1 MFAKHPLDQVREK
14 LTGLSV
20 ADALRLAI
28 IAELD
33 AISTYLQIAEAV
45 EDEDVKKVFIDVAGE
60 EKEHVGEFLTLLH
73 RYDPELAK
81 KIEEGR
87 LEVEEITGRKQAQAT
102 GEAGG
107 KGNPEEPVAKLFLE
121 QLERRRLLA
130 RELPVT
136 RVGPGVDYV
145 METRF
150 SGSSVH
156 EHPVSVATLQVEF
169 TIPGSAVERAKL
181 LGEPIAAPLVAD
193 AAGRLASM
201 EDKIILN
208 SILNEDSHASVESG
222 TWKEPGNAIEAVAE
236 AVAAVE
242 EVGARPPYLLV
253 LPTGLYTSLLRVSD
267 ETGQTALEVV
277 KQLAKPLRHP
287 QLQGDTAVLVPV
299 DPNVA
304 DVVIVGEPRVAELGL
319 EPEGYRFLATERMA
333 FRIHHPAQIAII
345 KVAGEKKG

>member
-1 MFAKHPLDQVREK
+1 MFAKHPLDQVRAK
-14 LTGLSV
+14 LSGLSV

-45 EDEDVKKVFIDVAGE
+45 EDEDVRKVFMDVASE

-87 LEVEEITGRKQAQAT
+87 LEVEELTGRRQAQAAS
-102 GEAGG
+102 EAGGG

-136 RVGPGVDYV
+136 RVGAGVDYV
-145 METRF
+145 VETRF
-150 SGSSVH
+150 SGSSVY
-156 EHPVSVATLQVEF
+156 EQPVSVATLQVEF
-169 TIPGSAVERAKL
+169 TIPGNAVERAKL

-201 EDKIILN
+201 EDRIILN
-208 SILNEDSHASVESG
+208 HILNEDSHAEVESKA
-222 TWKEPGNAIEAVAE
+222 WKEPGTAIEAVAE

-242 EVGARPPYLLV
+242 EAGARPPYLLV
-253 LPTGLYTSLLRVSD
+253 LPTRLYTSLLKVSD
-267 ETGQTALEVV
+267 DTGQTALEVV
-277 KQLAKPLRHP
+277 RQLAKPLRHP
-287 QLQGDTAVLVPV
+287 QLSGSTAVLIPV

-304 DVVIVGEPRVAELGL
+304 DVVIVGEPRVVELGL
-319 EPEGYRFLATERMA
+319 EPEGYRFLAVERMA
-333 FRIHHPAQIAII
+333 FRVHHPAQIAVI
-345 KVAGEKKG
+345 KVGEAR